1 MAVSGPSRIV
11 IQRRQISVTTEPG
24 GWSAQAWLTLTGQ
37 GSGHQAGATAPLKW
51 LRSYDRGDGYRELPL
66 LHTAGGLV
74 GGDRLQV
81 AITASGDSQALLTTV
96 AAQKVYGS
104 LGRFRQDATPRWAH
118 QSVVIRLRDQAAL
131 EWLPQELVLYG
142 DGLLQQEL
150 TVELEPGCSWLG
162 TDVVRLGRSAAGE
175 GLGQGCWRSSLTIR
189 RRDPAAG
196 DRWELVDRL
205 SLDRDALQGQHGM
218 AGRPVLGTL
227 VWAAPDG
234 TGAAALDALVAQGRQ
249 LRQGL
254 DGAMAVGRLEQGLI
268 ARYRGDA
275 SQMARF
281 WFCRLWGL
289 LRRHQGQDRPAL
301 PRVWPFQEDPWL
313 HDDSQASGEFN
324 LNDQGVRALAE

>member
-1 MAVSGPSRIV
+1 MTAEPS
-11 IQRRQISVTTEPG
+11 

-104 LGRFRQDATPRWAH
+104 LGRFRQDDTPRWAH
-118 QSVVIRLRDQAAL
+118 QNVVIRLRDQAAL

-175 GLGQGCWRSSLTIR
+175 RLGQGCWRSSLTIR

-205 SLDRDALQGQHGM
+205 SLDRHALQRQHGM
-218 AGRPVLGTL
+218 DGQPVLGTL
-227 VWAAPDG
+227 VGAAPDG
-234 TGAAALDALVAQGRQ
+234 TGAPALDALVAEGRQ

-254 DGAMAVGRLEQGLI
+254 DGAMALGRLEQGLI
-268 ARYRGDA
+268 ARYRGD
-275 SQMARF
+275 STQMARF

-289 LRRHQGQDRPAL
+289 LRQQQGQQRPVL
-301 PRVWPFQEDPWL
+301 PRVWPFQENPWL
-313 HDDSQASGEFN
+313 DEGRQAAEGFN
-324 LNDQGVRALAE
+324 LNGQCGQALAE

>member
-1 MAVSGPSRIV
+1 
-11 IQRRQISVTTEPG
+11 
-24 GWSAQAWLTLTGQ
+24 
-37 GSGHQAGATAPLKW
+37 
-51 LRSYDRGDGYRELPL
+51 
-66 LHTAGGLV
+66 V
-74 GGDRLQV
+74 GGDRLQL

-104 LGRFRQDATPRWAH
+104 LGRFRQDDTPRWAH
-118 QSVVIRLRDQAAL
+118 QNVVIRLRDQAAL

-175 GLGQGCWRSSLTIR
+175 GLGQGCWRSSLKIR

-205 SLDRDALQGQHGM
+205 SLDRHALQRQHGM
-218 AGRPVLGTL
+218 DGQPVLGTL

-234 TGAAALDALVAQGRQ
+234 TGAPVLDALVAEGRQ

-254 DGAMAVGRLEQGLI
+254 DGAMALGRLEQGLI
-268 ARYRGDA
+268 ARYRGD
-275 SQMARF
+275 STQMARF

-289 LRRHQGQDRPAL
+289 LRQHQGQQRPVL
-301 PRVWPFQEDPWL
+301 PRVWPFQENPWL
-313 HDDSQASGEFN
+313 DEGRQAAEGFN
-324 LNDQGVRALAE
+324 LNGQCGQALAE

>member
-1 MAVSGPSRIV
+1 VTAEPS
-11 IQRRQISVTTEPG
+11 
-24 GWSAQAWLTLTGQ
+24 GWSAQAWLTLAGQ

-74 GGDRLQV
+74 GGDRLQL

-104 LGRFRQDATPRWAH
+104 LGRFRQDDTPRWAH
-118 QSVVIRLRDQAAL
+118 QNVVIRLRDQAAL

-205 SLDRDALQGQHGM
+205 SLDRHALQRQHGM
-218 AGRPVLGTL
+218 DGQPVLGTL

-234 TGAAALDALVAQGRQ
+234 TGAPVLDALVAEGRQ

-254 DGAMAVGRLEQGLI
+254 DGAMALGRLEQGLI
-268 ARYRGDA
+268 ARYRGD
-275 SQMARF
+275 STQMARF

-289 LRRHQGQDRPAL
+289 LRQHQGQQRPVL
-301 PRVWPFQEDPWL
+301 PRVWPFQENPWL
-313 HDDSQASGEFN
+313 DEGRRAAEGFN
-324 LNDQGVRALAE
+324 LNGQCGQALAE